1 MKNKIFFDTNI
12 LVYSVDKFNK
22 QKQKK
27 ARLLLKEAANENA
40 VVISTQVLQEFY
52 VTAVKKLNAN
62 PLVVKE
68 IINSFEKFDIIA
80 VTVEMIK
87 DAVDIRLLNK
97 ISFWD
102 AIIVVSAEAAKCSA
116 LLTEDLNSGQIIKGV
131 KVVNPFLE

>member
-12 LVYSVDKFNK
+12 LIYSVDKFNK

-87 DAVDIRLLNK
+87 DAVDISLLNK
-97 ISFWD
+97 ISFWN
-102 AIIVVSAEAAKCSA
+102 ALIVVSAEAAKCSA
-116 LLTEDLNSGQIIKGV
+116 LLTGNLSSGQIIKGV

>member
-12 LVYSVDKFNK
+12 LVCSVDKFNK

-87 DAVDIRLLNK
+87 DAVDISLLNK

-102 AIIVVSAEAAKCSA
+102 ALIVVSAEAAKCSA
-116 LLTEDLNSGQIIKGV
+116 LLTEDLSSGQIIKGV

>member
-102 AIIVVSAEAAKCSA
+102 ALIVVSAEATKCSA